1 MNLNPGGSM
10 NTKYVLPVCF
20 AAAAHG
26 ALLFGFSKNPR
37 PPVTEIETRI
47 AIPFRHAPPP
57 DEVEVAVTD
66 TQEKSSIAPARP
78 VMPRSEEPLRIVTDA
93 IPAAI
98 APPITVNVTDR
109 ITRVIDP
116 GVGIDGGTGTKPWA
130 GGVLGSAVLD
140 NPPRTRFQASPLY
153 PPEARRAGVAGTVTV
168 EFVVDES
175 GMVVDPRVTGSSD
188 RVFEEASL
196 RAVSKWRFEPG
207 RHHGRIVRFRMAVP
221 LVFSLNE

>member
-1 MNLNPGGSM
+1 M

-26 ALLFGFSKNPR
+26 ALLFGFTRNPR
-37 PPVTEIETRI
+37 PPVTEKDETIEV
-47 AIPFRHAPPP
+47 PFRYVLTP
-57 DEVEVAVTD
+57 DEVEVTVAD
-66 TQEKSSIAPARP
+66 TPDKASVAPAAP
-78 VMPRSEEPLRIVTDA
+78 ALPRSPEPLSIVTDA
-93 IPAAI
+93 IPASV
-98 APPITVNVTDR
+98 APPITVDVPDR

-116 GVGIDGGTGTKPWA
+116 GVGMAGGTGTRPWD
-130 GGVLGSAVLD
+130 GGVISREVLD
-140 NPPRTRFQASPLY
+140 NPPRTRFQAAPLY

-175 GMVVDPRVTGSSD
+175 GRVVDPRVTGSSD

>member
-1 MNLNPGGSM
+1 M

-26 ALLFGFSKNPR
+26 ALLFGFTKNPR
-37 PPVTEIETRI
+37 PPVTEIETWI
-47 AIPFRHAPPP
+47 DIPFRHSPPP
-57 DEVEVAVTD
+57 DEVEVTVTD
-66 TQEKSSIAPARP
+66 THEKSSVAPERP
-78 VMPRSEEPLRIVTDA
+78 VVPRSQEPLPIITDA

-98 APPITVNVTDR
+98 APPITVNVTER
-109 ITRVIDP
+109 ITRVIEP
-116 GVGIDGGTGTKPWA
+116 DGGILGGTRTKPWA
-130 GGVLGSAVLD
+130 GGVLSREVLD
-140 NPPRTRFQASPLY
+140 NPPRTRFQAAPLY
-153 PPEARRAGVAGTVTV
+153 PPEARRGGMSGTVTV

-175 GMVVDPRVTGSSD
+175 GVVVDPRVSSSSD
-188 RVFEEASL
+188 RIFEEASL